1 MACFRLISTG
11 VTIFSTW
18 TVFRAY
24 RDYFF
29 EIDTRTSVSWLTIPN
44 VDMLKTSARGQNGEH
59 SAEGAEAAGGARHG
73 VVVVV
78 VVVVARNHARRR
90 SRAGSKSRVAAKHC
104 NARAVLGSTK
114 RNHVLADVAADNLT
128 VLGTAVGQDVLDEIV
143 SELVTG
149 NCTKVSYRTS
159 RGHGNAYCQ

>member
-1 MACFRLISTG
+1 

-59 SAEGAEAAGGARHG
+59 SAEGAEAVGGARHG
-73 VVVVV
+73 VVVV

-90 SRAGSKSRVAAKHC
+90 SRAGSKSRVTAKHC

-128 VLGTAVGQDVLDEIV
+128 VLGTAIGQDVLDEIV

-149 NCTKVSYRTS
+149 NCTKVSNRT
-159 RGHGNAYCQ
+159 

>member
-78 VVVVARNHARRR
+78 VVARNHARRR
-90 SRAGSKSRVAAKHC
+90 SRAGSKSRVTAKHC

-149 NCTKVSYRTS
+149 NCTKVSNRT
-159 RGHGNAYCQ
+159 

>member
-59 SAEGAEAAGGARHG
+59 SAEGAEAVGGARHG
-73 VVVVV
+73 VVVV

-90 SRAGSKSRVAAKHC
+90 SRAGSKSRVTAKHC

-149 NCTKVSYRTS
+149 NCTKVSNRT
-159 RGHGNAYCQ
+159 

>member
-59 SAEGAEAAGGARHG
+59 SAEDAEAAGGARHG
-73 VVVVV
+73 V

-128 VLGTAVGQDVLDEIV
+128 MLGTAVGQDVLDEIV

-149 NCTKVSYRTS
+149 NCTKVSYRT
-159 RGHGNAYCQ
+159 

>member
-59 SAEGAEAAGGARHG
+59 SAEGAEAVGGARHG
-73 VVVVV
+73 VVVV

-90 SRAGSKSRVAAKHC
+90 SRAGSKSRVTAKHC

-128 VLGTAVGQDVLDEIV
+128 VLGTAIGQDVLDEIV

-149 NCTKVSYRTS
+149 NCTKVSNRT
-159 RGHGNAYCQ
+159 